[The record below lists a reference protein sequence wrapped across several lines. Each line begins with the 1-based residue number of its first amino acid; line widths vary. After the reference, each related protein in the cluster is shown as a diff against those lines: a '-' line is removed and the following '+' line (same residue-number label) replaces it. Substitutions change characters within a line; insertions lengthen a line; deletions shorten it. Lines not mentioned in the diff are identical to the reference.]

1 MTYSTIPNG
10 NVLPTFS
17 DFEKIATTKR
27 VIPVVAKVLADGV
40 SAIGLYETLTQ
51 SRPGTFLLESA
62 EGGKTWSRYSFIGVQ
77 AKSTLLVH
85 NGQTTV
91 LGEMPAGLTLS
102 VDGFE
107 SLSALLELLK
117 TEPTDQLPPF
127 TGGLVGMIGYDS
139 VRWLENIPSLQSDE
153 LQLPDMAFMLT
164 SDLAVLDHWEGT
176 LWIIANAI
184 NFDATTERLRWAYD
198 DACKRVDAMLE
209 LITNKKPLRVSRLPE
224 LNTPEVVS
232 NVSKSEFF
240 NNVNRCKEYIRAGDA
255 FQIVVSQRFKSSF
268 AADSFDVYRI
278 LRANNPSPYMYYMR
292 FAQAEHPERAWFDVV
307 GSSPEA
313 LVKLHNSMIEMHPI
327 AGTRKR
333 GATGRED
340 DELEADL
347 LSDQKERAEHLML
360 VDLGRNDVGRISKPG
375 TVDVSQFMKV
385 EKYSHVMHLVS
396 KVRGHLDPSKSAVD
410 VVRATFPAGTLSG
423 APKPRAME
431 IIEELEQT
439 KRGLYGGVVGYFD
452 FAGNMDLAIAIRT
465 ALIKDGTAY
474 VQAGAG
480 IVADSDPE
488 SEYQECIN
496 KAGAVLR
503 AVAGAEVLKDI

>member
-1 MTYSTIPNG
+1 MTYPTVPNG
-10 NVLPTFS
+10 NVYPTFD
-17 DFEKIATTKR
+17 DFEKIAETKR

-40 SAIGLYETLTQ
+40 SALGLYETLTQ

-62 EGGKTWSRYSFIGVQ
+62 EGGKTWSRYSFIGVH
-77 AKSTLLVH
+77 AKSTLLIQ
-85 NGQTTV
+85 NGHSTV
-91 LGEMPAGLTLS
+91 LGELPVGLQLS
-102 VDGFE
+102 NDGFT
-107 SLSALLELLK
+107 SLQALLDLLR
-117 TEPTDQLPPF
+117 TEPTEQLPPF

-139 VRWLENIPSLQSDE
+139 VRWLESIPSLQPDE
-153 LQLPDMAFMLT
+153 LHLPDMAFMLT

-176 LWIIANAI
+176 LWVIANAI
-184 NFDATTERLRWAYD
+184 NFDATSERLRWAYD
-198 DACKRVDAMLE
+198 DACQRVEAMLK
-209 LITNKKPLRVSRLPE
+209 LITNQPPLRVSRIQE
-224 LNTPEVVS
+224 LETREVTS
-232 NVSKSEFF
+232 NVSKSDFF
-240 NNVNRCKEYIRAGDA
+240 KKVDRCKEYIQAGDA
-255 FQIVVSQRFKSSF
+255 FQIVISQRFKTRCS
-268 AADSFDVYRI
+268 ADSFDVYRI

-292 FAQAEHPERAWFDVV
+292 FAQSELPDRIWFDVV

-313 LVKLHNSMIEMHPI
+313 LVKLQHAMVEMHPI

-333 GATGRED
+333 GATAKED
-340 DELEADL
+340 DELEVDL
-347 LSDQKERAEHLML
+347 MQDQKERAEHLML
-360 VDLGRNDVGRISKPG
+360 VDLGRNDLGRISQPG
-375 TVDVSQFMKV
+375 TVDVSQFMVV

-396 KVRGHLDPSKSAVD
+396 KVRGELDPDKTAVD

-431 IIEELEQT
+431 IIEELEPT

-503 AVAGAEVLKDI
+503 AVQGAELLKDI

>member
-1 MTYSTIPNG
+1 MTYSTVPDG
-10 NVLPTFS
+10 KVLPTFN
-17 DFEKIATTKR
+17 DFEMIAKTKR

-85 NGQTTV
+85 NGESTV
-91 LGEMPAGLTLS
+91 LGEVPAGLTLS
-102 VDGFE
+102 ADGFE
-107 SLSALLELLK
+107 SLSAFLALLQ
-117 TEPTDQLPPF
+117 TEPTEQLPPF

-139 VRWLENIPSLQSDE
+139 VRWLENITSLQPDE
-153 LQLPDMAFMLT
+153 LHLPDMAFMLT

-184 NFDATTERLRWAYD
+184 NFDATAERLRWAYD
-198 DACKRVDAMLE
+198 DACQRVYAMLE
-209 LITNKKPLRVSRLPE
+209 LITNQKPLRVSRLSEPE
-224 LNTPEVVS
+224 TPDVVS

-240 NNVNRCKEYIRAGDA
+240 DKVSRCKEYIRAGDA
-255 FQIVVSQRFKSSF
+255 FQIVLSQRFTASF

-292 FAQAEHPERAWFDVV
+292 FQHSENSNQTWFDVV

-313 LVKLHNSMIEMHPI
+313 LVKLQDSMVEMHPI
-327 AGTRKR
+327 AGTRRR

-347 LSDQKERAEHLML
+347 LRDQKERAEHLML

-375 TVDVSQFMKV
+375 TVDVSQFMLV

-396 KVRGHLDPSKSAVD
+396 KVRGELEPTKSAVD

-431 IIEELEQT
+431 IIEELETT
-439 KRGLYGGVVGYFD
+439 KRGVYGGVVGYFD

-465 ALIKDGTAY
+465 ALIKDGTAF

-488 SEYQECIN
+488 SEYQECLN

-503 AVAGAEVLKDI
+503 AVAGAERLKDI